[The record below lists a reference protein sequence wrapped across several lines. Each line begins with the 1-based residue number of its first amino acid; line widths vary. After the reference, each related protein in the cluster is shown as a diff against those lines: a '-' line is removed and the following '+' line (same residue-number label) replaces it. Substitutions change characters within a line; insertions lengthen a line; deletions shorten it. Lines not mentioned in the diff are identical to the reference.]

1 MDILKRIGNFLTTTD
16 PVDLVIL
23 VVLVMIPILA
33 IVVLIAAGVRGAKRR
48 RAEKESAEDEKLVV
62 TPTQEPTA
70 ATLPRETER
79 VIVYVPQTQTQPQK
93 KTKVCIKK
101 LKKADK
107 SLLAATAIFCIGLG
121 AMIQRAMS
129 GNK

>member
-1 MDILKRIGNFLTTTD
+1 MDILKKIGSFLTTTD

-23 VVLVMIPILA
+23 AVLVLIPILA

-48 RAEKESAEDEKLVV
+48 RMEQESVEDDRLVV
-62 TPTQEPTA
+62 APSQEPTA
-70 ATLPRETER
+70 VAAPKEIER
-79 VIVYVPQTQTQPQK
+79 VIVYVPQQPKEQK

-107 SLLAATAIFCIGLG
+107 SLLAATAIFCVGLG